1 MTTPASFALGAYAKA
16 AGMGGAQ
23 AGAGAGA
30 AKTAAGGGFGDI
42 LEKAMGEVVD
52 TGKNSERQ
60 MAAVTG
66 TKQGNLVDVVT
77 AVSEAE
83 MTLQT
88 VVTVRDKVISAY
100 QEILRMPI

>member
-1 MTTPASFALGAYAKA
+1 MTTPASLALNAYARA
-16 AGMGGAQ
+16 AGM
-23 AGAGAGA
+23 A
-30 AKTAAGGGFGDI
+30 AKGPQTQGPNAGQAAGGFDGMLKNALD
-42 LEKAMGEVVD
+42 EAVD
-52 TGKNSERQ
+52 TGKASEQ
-60 MAAVTG
+60 KVAAMTG

-83 MTLQT
+83 ATLQT

>member
-1 MTTPASFALGAYAKA
+1 MATPASLAMNAYARA
-16 AGMGGAQ
+16 AGMASKGPQTQGAN
-23 AGAGAGA
+23 AGQ
-30 AKTAAGGGFGDI
+30 AAGGFDNM
-42 LEKAMGEVVD
+42 LKSALDEAVD
-52 TGKNSERQ
+52 TGKASEQ
-60 MAAVTG
+60 KVAAMTG

-83 MTLQT
+83 ATLQT

>member
-1 MTTPASFALGAYAKA
+1 MTTPASMALGAYAKA
-16 AGMGGAQ
+16 AGMGTTT

-30 AKTAAGGGFGDI
+30 SKAGGAGGFGELLD
-42 LEKAMGEVVD
+42 KAMSEVVD

-66 TKQGNLVDVVT
+66 SKEGNLVDVVT

-88 VVTVRDKVISAY
+88 VVTVRDKVIAAY
-100 QEILRMPI
+100 QEIMRMPI

>member
-1 MTTPASFALGAYAKA
+1 MTTPASLALGAYAKA

-23 AGAGAGA
+23 AGAGA